1 MTTKLPNPHYLPE
14 VCIKVTLLNFTV
26 TPQGLED
33 QLLVEVIKVERP
45 ELELKKDNNI
55 ISLAD
60 CNRQLKD
67 TETRILK
74 LVSEAGEDILEDEE
88 LILTLDQSKQTAIAI
103 GERKAE
109 AEITAA
115 KIDVSR
121 EKYRSVARRGS
132 VLYFVIANLSLI
144 NEMYQYS
151 LEFFTRLFKLR
162 LERSEAAEEIED
174 RLRILI
180 DDITKAFYL
189 SICRGLFERD
199 KLLYSFLNTVM
210 ILRRAD
216 RISVEEWNCFL
227 RGSPTDYREKENEAS
242 DILNNHTWVGLWGLE
257 EAHPNF
263 KGLVS
268 SFKDVGDKPFWK
280 AIMKSETPWIPDLP
294 PMFEAKLTPF

>member
-1 MTTKLPNPHYLPE
+1 
-14 VCIKVTLLNFTV
+14 
-26 TPQGLED
+26 
-33 QLLVEVIKVERP
+33 
-45 ELELKKDNNI
+45 
-55 ISLAD
+55 
-60 CNRQLKD
+60 
-67 TETRILK
+67 
-74 LVSEAGEDILEDEE
+74 
-88 LILTLDQSKQTAIAI
+88 
-103 GERKAE
+103 
-109 AEITAA
+109 
-115 KIDVSR
+115 
-121 EKYRSVARRGS
+121 
-132 VLYFVIANLSLI
+132 
-144 NEMYQYS
+144 MYQYS

-162 LERSEAAEEIED
+162 LEKSEQSDELEK
-174 RLRILI
+174 RLQILI
-180 DDITKAFYL
+180 DDITRAFYL

-294 PMFEAKLTPF
+294 PMFEAKLTPFQKCMLQNVLKQTKVMGSVKTFVKEEVGPFYIESPPFDLEGCLDDSTNMAPIIFVLSPGADPIANLKKLAVDRGMDKKFESISLGQGQDVIAEKLIEEGSRAGNWVCLQNCHLFTSWMPKLEVI